1 MKENLFDFSNLV
13 MSFSNYFIVFGKT
26 TTREK
31 KLHFKFQYLAREKKA
46 KVLVCNLAWE
56 NNSSSLSSKLELG
69 KSKLKFEFGT

>member
-1 MKENLFDFSNLV
+1 
-13 MSFSNYFIVFGKT
+13 MSFWNYFIVSGKL
-26 TTREK
+26 RLEKK